1 MIVLTFFK
9 PSLLNINSEP
19 NFTLVGFA
27 VFIRVLPT
35 CLDQGI
41 SDLGNS
47 SNLFQVTAGTVSA
60 LIGAGSCTG
69 NFQTQYRLRSAK
81 GMVTA
86 AAILHIDKVS
96 W

>member
-9 PSLLNINSEP
+9 PSLFNIISEP
-19 NFTLVGFA
+19 NFTFVGFA
-27 VFIRVLPT
+27 VFIRVLSS

-41 SDLGNS
+41 SNLGNS
-47 SNLFQVTAGTVSA
+47 CNLFQVTAGTVSA

-69 NFQTQYRLRSAK
+69 NFQTQYRPRSAK
-81 GMVTA
+81 GTETA
-86 AAILHIDKVS
+86 AAIPHIDKVS